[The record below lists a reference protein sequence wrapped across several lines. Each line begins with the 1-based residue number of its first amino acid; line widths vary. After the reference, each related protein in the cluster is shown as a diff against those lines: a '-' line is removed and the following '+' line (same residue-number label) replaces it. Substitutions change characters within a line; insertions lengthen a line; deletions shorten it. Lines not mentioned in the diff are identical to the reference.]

1 MNKRHTAS
9 IRYVTAALL
18 LLVLVL
24 TAACGRKQGAAFV
37 PETLEDFN
45 QSTVTIGTTDGYI
58 FADVVRRELPQ
69 AQLKIYQNRS
79 DVYKALQTGA
89 IDGAADDEPIIR
101 AHMRASDDFV
111 LFDGYLEPSDY
122 AFFFP
127 KNERGDVLRE
137 QFNTYLEN
145 CRNSGVLDT
154 LNEKWFGKATD
165 NKTSEDA
172 AALPDINGTVRI
184 AFDDSNIPFAYFSA
198 GKAVGY
204 DVDLAVGF
212 CREYGYGLEFTKTAF
227 TDMLAD
233 VAAGKLDAGCGAI
246 TITQDRAKYGSFSD
260 PSYTGGISI
269 CGRAAAARTTRSG
282 FFADLRA
289 RFTRS
294 FVDDGRGAVFA
305 KGILTTV
312 LMTLLAVLFGTPLGF
327 IFFILSRRTGLVVR
341 SLTRLVTWLIHG
353 IPAVMLIM
361 LLYYRYY
368 RDLTVGG
375 MFAAVIGFTIA
386 FGESVYSMLKKYA
399 PTLNGGKTER
409 AYRLDLIDGREFYER
424 LFYQRGA
431 VITADFREMVVSLI
445 KGTAV
450 AGFIAVTD
458 LTRAYEL
465 IRTGSY
471 EITLPLIVTTL
482 VYFLIIKLFSAAVG
496 LLIRGVRIMSLKD
509 LRRRTQEERGV
520 QAEKPAQPEKTLQPE
535 KTAQPEDEAEET
547 KEAEEAEEAVSG
559 EEEE

>member
-1 MNKRHTAS
+1 MIRKHTAS
-9 IRYVTAALL
+9 IRFVTAALL

-79 DVYKALQTGA
+79 DVYKALQTGTV
-89 IDGAADDEPIIR
+89 DGVADDEPIIR

-294 FVDDGRGAVFA
+294 FVDG
-305 KGILTTV
+305 
-312 LMTLLAVLFGTPLGF
+312 
-327 IFFILSRRTGLVVR
+327 
-341 SLTRLVTWLIHG
+341 
-353 IPAVMLIM
+353 

-496 LLIRGVRIMSLKD
+496 LLIRGVRILSLKD

-520 QAEKPAQPEKTLQPE
+520 QAEKPAQPEKTMQPEKMQPE
-535 KTAQPEDEAEET
+535 KTAQPEEEAEET
-547 KEAEEAEEAVSG
+547 KEAEEAVSG